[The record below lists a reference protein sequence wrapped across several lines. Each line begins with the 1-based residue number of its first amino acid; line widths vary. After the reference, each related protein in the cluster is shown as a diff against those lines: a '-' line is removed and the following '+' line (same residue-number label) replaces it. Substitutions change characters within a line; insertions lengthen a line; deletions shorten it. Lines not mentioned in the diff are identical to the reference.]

1 MDKDENE
8 RPDATDNTSD
18 PGSDNDE
25 TPGGD
30 VKDASPPED
39 ERDGTAEEPAA
50 AADAEPTVGEAPAP
64 VAATA
69 VAVNGP
75 ADRPPGKREGRHRPR
90 RITAAVLVVLTAVF
104 ALASVIGVW
113 VHRSVYN
120 ESEFTAVVTPVASD
134 SQVLDPLA
142 TYLTVQALEAIDLQ
156 GKIQG
161 TLGVLASALPGDLG
175 SRLGALSAPITSAAQ
190 GFVQQK
196 VQEYLHSDAF
206 RELFNKVVVSAHGK
220 LVALIKGDYSQL
232 PNLSV
237 TGPTVTLNTIPIVA
251 EILRRVAQGAADL
264 VGLNVTI
271 PEIPTGILPEQ
282 ARQLLASAL
291 GVSLPP
297 DFGQVPIMSSEQL
310 HSYQSAA
317 KLFDQLIVVL
327 IVLAVVC
334 FALAVILSMNR
345 RRTLV
350 QLGLAIAGALLL
362 GGLVLRAVI
371 RNVVNS
377 LQSSGAKSAAHDVVN
392 VMGQNLRAVGS
403 VVLWVA
409 VALAVVAYLAGRP
422 RWAVRV
428 VESTRR
434 VSVQERGGTQLA
446 RFVAGRYDVLVAAAS
461 GVALILLAI
470 FGVHWAS
477 VIVIGVLLAAVLWWL
492 TALRAGE
499 RARTEPA
506 TA

>member
-1 MDKDENE
+1 MSEDESTG
-8 RPDATDNTSD
+8 A
-18 PGSDNDE
+18 
-25 TPGGD
+25 
-30 VKDASPPED
+30 
-39 ERDGTAEEPAA
+39 ERDGTEPDEGPT
-50 AADAEPTVGEAPAP
+50 ADPEPDEAPA
-64 VAATA
+64 ATTEEHPA
-69 VAVNGP
+69 VASATTAPDAAP
-75 ADRPPGKREGRHRPR
+75 ANPSGRHRPR
-90 RITAAVLVVLTAVF
+90 RIASVVMVVLTAVF

-142 TYLTVQALEAIDLQ
+142 TYLTVQALEAIDLR
-156 GKIQG
+156 GRIQG
-161 TLGVLASALPGDLG
+161 TLGLLESVLPGDLG
-175 SRLGALSAPITSAAQ
+175 SRLEALSAPLTSAAQ

-196 VQEYLHSDAF
+196 VQDYLHSDSF
-206 RELFNKVVVSAHGK
+206 RELFNKLVVTAHGK

-232 PNLSV
+232 PNLST

-271 PEIPTGILPEQ
+271 PEIPTGILPDA
-282 ARQLLASAL
+282 ARQLLATAL

-297 DFGQVPIMSSEQL
+297 DFGQIPVMSSEQL
-310 HSYQSAA
+310 HAYQNAA
-317 KLFDQLIVVL
+317 KLFDKLIVVL
-327 IVLAVVC
+327 IVLAVLC

-350 QLGLAIAGALLL
+350 QLGLAIAGTLVL
-362 GGLVLRAVI
+362 GGLILRAVI
-371 RNVVNS
+371 RNVVGS
-377 LQSSGAKSAAHDVVN
+377 LQSSGAKSAAHDVAT

-409 VALAVVAYLAGRP
+409 VALAVIAYLAGRP
-422 RWAVRV
+422 RWVVRV
-428 VESTRR
+428 VQSTRR

-446 RFVAGRYDVLVAAAS
+446 RFVADRYDVLVAAAS

-470 FGVHWAS
+470 FGIHWAS
-477 VIVIGVLLAAVLWWL
+477 VVVIGLLLAAVLWWL

-499 RARTEPA
+499 REKAEPA
-506 TA
+506 PAA